1 MELEEL
7 KNTWNLI
14 NNRMM
19 QKEVME
25 AAIIKEMLV
34 AKSDKAFS
42 RMTNYDY
49 FSVIVCMGVI
59 GLLTWQMNRIY
70 FGPFKTGIFLL
81 AIAFLIVSA
90 LRSIKNLLILHK
102 INFSNPISDNIRLV
116 QNYNIIV
123 KRTRILNYSAAIIIV
138 ALAIIACLLSPN
150 MEVWRWV
157 AIAVSIGIGIVGAW
171 WEYRHMYRKNID
183 SILESLNELKE
194 LEEH

>member
-19 QKEVME
+19 QKEGME

-70 FGPFKTGIFLL
+70 FGPFKTVIFLL

-157 AIAVSIGIGIVGAW
+157 AIAVSIVIRIVGAW

-183 SILESLNELKE
+183 SILKSLNDLKE

>member
-19 QKEVME
+19 QKEGME

-123 KRTRILNYSAAIIIV
+123 KRTRILNNSAAIVIV

-157 AIAVSIGIGIVGAW
+157 AIAVSIVIGIVGAW

-183 SILESLNELKE
+183 SILKSLNELKE

>member
-81 AIAFLIVSA
+81 AIAFLFVSA
-90 LRSIKNLLILHK
+90 LRSIKNILILHK
-102 INFSNPISDNIRLV
+102 INFSNPISDNIRLI

-157 AIAVSIGIGIVGAW
+157 AIAVSIVIGIVGAW
-171 WEYRHMYRKNID
+171 WEYRHMYQKNID
-183 SILESLNELKE
+183 SILKSLNELKE

>member
-7 KNTWNLI
+7 KSTWNLL

-25 AAIIKEMLV
+25 ATIIREMLV
-34 AKSDKAFS
+34 AKSDKALS
-42 RMTNYDY
+42 KVTNYDY
-49 FSVIVCMGVI
+49 LGIIICMCFI

-81 AIAFLIVSA
+81 AIALLIVSV
-90 LRSIKNLLILHK
+90 LRSIKNLFILHK

-116 QNYNIIV
+116 QNYNIII
-123 KRTRILNYSAAIIIV
+123 KRTTIINYSAATGIV
-138 ALAIIACLLSPN
+138 VLAIIAGLMSPN

-157 AIAVSIGIGIVGAW
+157 GIAVSIVIGIIGAW

-183 SILESLNELKE
+183 SILKSLDESKE
-194 LEEH
+194 LEE

>member
-7 KNTWNLI
+7 KSAWSLL

-25 AAIIKEMLV
+25 ATIIREMLV
-34 AKSDKAFS
+34 AKSDKALS
-42 RMTNYDY
+42 KVTNYDY
-49 FSVIVCMGVI
+49 LGIIICMCVI

-81 AIAFLIVSA
+81 AIALLIVSA
-90 LRSIKNLLILHK
+90 LRSIKNLFILHK

-116 QNYNIIV
+116 QNYNIII
-123 KRTRILNYSAAIIIV
+123 KRTTIINYSAATGIV
-138 ALAIIACLLSPN
+138 VLAIIAGLMSPN

-157 AIAVSIGIGIVGAW
+157 VIAVSIVIGIIGAW

-183 SILESLNELKE
+183 SILKSLDELKE
-194 LEEH
+194 LEE

>member
-19 QKEVME
+19 QKEGME

-81 AIAFLIVSA
+81 AIAFLFVSA
-90 LRSIKNLLILHK
+90 LRSIKNILILHK
-102 INFSNPISDNIRLV
+102 INFSNPISDNIRLI

-157 AIAVSIGIGIVGAW
+157 AIAVSIVIGIVGAW

-194 LEEH
+194 LDEH

>member
-194 LEEH
+194 LDEH

>member
-19 QKEVME
+19 QKEGME

-81 AIAFLIVSA
+81 AIAFLFVSA
-90 LRSIKNLLILHK
+90 LRSIKNILILHK
-102 INFSNPISDNIRLV
+102 INFSNPISDNIRLI

-157 AIAVSIGIGIVGAW
+157 AIAVSIVIGIVGAW

-183 SILESLNELKE
+183 SILKSLNELKE